1 MNILDDLGNREDR
14 VMGLV
19 KMVRD
24 HIPFHNQVMLFHYKR
39 NYKGSLFLVEGAPEI
54 VPNTITE
61 LGDAQVA
68 DAMSDRT
75 STVPSNCAVGT
86 GTLGKTAASTVLVT
100 EFTRQPV
107 DTGVQGVGAADND
120 VIWTT
125 TFTAMVGT
133 PSLKEAGMFNAANP
147 PGGIMF
153 CYTDYS
159 AKIMDP
165 SDTLIIVWTL
175 TCGAS

>member
-1 MNILDDLGNREDR
+1 MNIMDVNDLTEMNIMGMVKRER
-14 VMGLV
+14 EFLNLAGEKVEIY
-19 KMVRD
+19 
-24 HIPFHNQVMLFHYKR
+24 HFKR
-39 NYKGSLFLVEGAPEI
+39 SKSGILLLHDEEI
-54 VPNTITE
+54 VRNTITQ

-68 DAMSDRT
+68 DAMSDRGL
-75 STVPSNCAVGT
+75 TVPSYCAVGT
-86 GTLGKTAASTVLVT
+86 GTLGKTAASTTLVT
-100 EFTRQPV
+100 ENTRQPV

-125 TFTAMVGT
+125 TFTAFAGT

-147 PGGIMF
+147 PGGVMF